1 MTHPQYPIPQD
12 EEGRKRYESAKR
24 HAALAKEQGKS
35 LDEIHE
41 IFKKVMN
48 GTGKCSGRKE
58 EAVSKC
64 HGHYPIP
71 EDEEGK
77 KRYESALRHVA
88 IAKENGKSVDEL
100 HAIFKKVMEGTGK
113 CSGRKEETV
122 SKCHGR
128 YPMKKAK
135 SAMNPLCVMWP
146 LPKKTASLLMS
157 SMRFSRRSWKAQ
169 ASAAAESSN
178 PLPEAED
185 MT

>member
-48 GTGKCSGRKE
+48 GTGKCSVRKE

-128 YPMKKAK
+128 YPIPEDEEGKK
-135 SAMNPLCVMWP
+135 
-146 LPKKTASLLMS
+146 
-157 SMRFSRRSWKAQ
+157 RRRSWNQRRHCLRTETYRLCERTWAMSIKWDYKVRIFQ
-169 ASAAAESSN
+169 YELSVI
-178 PLPEAED
+178 
-185 MT
+185 

>member
-41 IFKKVMN
+41 IFKKVMD

-113 CSGRKEETV
+113 CSGRKEEAV
-122 SKCHGR
+122 SKCHGHYPIPEDEEGKKR
-128 YPMKKAK
+128 YESALRHVAIAKENGKSVDELHAIFKK
-135 SAMNPLCVMWP
+135 VMEGTG
-146 LPKKTASLLMS
+146 KCSG
-157 SMRFSRRSWKAQ
+157 RRQ
-169 ASAAAESSN
+169 
-178 PLPEAED
+178 
-185 MT
+185 

>member
-41 IFKKVMN
+41 IFKKVME
-48 GTGKCSGRKE
+48 GTGKCSGKKE

-100 HAIFKKVMEGTGK
+100 HAIFKKVMEGTG
-113 CSGRKEETV
+113 TV
-122 SKCHGR
+122 
-128 YPMKKAK
+128 
-135 SAMNPLCVMWP
+135 
-146 LPKKTASLLMS
+146 T
-157 SMRFSRRSWKAQ
+157 
-169 ASAAAESSN
+169 
-178 PLPEAED
+178 
-185 MT
+185 

>member
-41 IFKKVMN
+41 IFKK
-48 GTGKCSGRKE
+48 
-58 EAVSKC
+58 VSKC

-113 CSGRKEETV
+113 CSGRNE
-122 SKCHGR
+122 
-128 YPMKKAK
+128 
-135 SAMNPLCVMWP
+135 
-146 LPKKTASLLMS
+146 
-157 SMRFSRRSWKAQ
+157 
-169 ASAAAESSN
+169 
-178 PLPEAED
+178 
-185 MT
+185 

>member
-64 HGHYPIP
+64 HGHYPCLLYTSP
-71 EDEEGK
+71 SPRDGLLS
-77 KRYESALRHVA
+77 RMPSSA
-88 IAKENGKSVDEL
+88 
-100 HAIFKKVMEGTGK
+100 
-113 CSGRKEETV
+113 
-122 SKCHGR
+122 
-128 YPMKKAK
+128 
-135 SAMNPLCVMWP
+135 
-146 LPKKTASLLMS
+146 
-157 SMRFSRRSWKAQ
+157 
-169 ASAAAESSN
+169 
-178 PLPEAED
+178 
-185 MT
+185 

>member
-35 LDEIHE
+35 LDEIH
-41 IFKKVMN
+41 
-48 GTGKCSGRKE
+48 
-58 EAVSKC
+58 
-64 HGHYPIP
+64 
-71 EDEEGK
+71 
-77 KRYESALRHVA
+77 
-88 IAKENGKSVDEL
+88 
-100 HAIFKKVMEGTGK
+100 AIFKKVMEGTGK

-128 YPMKKAK
+128 YPIPEDEEGTK

>member
-24 HAALAKEQGKS
+24 HAALAKEQGKF
-35 LDEIHE
+35 LDEI
-41 IFKKVMN
+41 
-48 GTGKCSGRKE
+48 
-58 EAVSKC
+58 
-64 HGHYPIP
+64 
-71 EDEEGK
+71 
-77 KRYESALRHVA
+77 
-88 IAKENGKSVDEL
+88 

-128 YPMKKAK
+128 TRFPKMKKAK

>member
-41 IFKKVMN
+41 IFKKVME
-48 GTGKCSGRKE
+48 GTGKCSGKKE

-88 IAKENGKSVDEL
+88 
-100 HAIFKKVMEGTGK
+100 
-113 CSGRKEETV
+113 
-122 SKCHGR
+122 
-128 YPMKKAK
+128 
-135 SAMNPLCVMWP
+135 
-146 LPKKTASLLMS
+146 
-157 SMRFSRRSWKAQ
+157 
-169 ASAAAESSN
+169 
-178 PLPEAED
+178 
-185 MT
+185 

>member
-77 KRYESALRHVA
+77 
-88 IAKENGKSVDEL
+88 
-100 HAIFKKVMEGTGK
+100 
-113 CSGRKEETV
+113 
-122 SKCHGR
+122 
-128 YPMKKAK
+128 
-135 SAMNPLCVMWP
+135 SAMNLLCAMWP
-146 LPKKTASLLMS
+146 LPKKTASLLMN
-157 SMRFSRRSWKAQ
+157 SMRFSRKSWKAQ
-169 ASAAAESSN
+169 ASAAVGKKKQFQNATAVTRF
-178 PLPEAED
+178 PKMKKAKAL
-185 MT
+185 